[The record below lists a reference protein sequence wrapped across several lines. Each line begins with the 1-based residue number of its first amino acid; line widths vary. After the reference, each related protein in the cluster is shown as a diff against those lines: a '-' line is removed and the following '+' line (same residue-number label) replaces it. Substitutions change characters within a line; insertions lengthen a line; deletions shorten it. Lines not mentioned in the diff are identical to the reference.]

1 MRSVVAVV
9 ACAAL
14 GALSACGPQAE
25 PARPSEPTPGAG
37 AAVGVAPRP
46 VMMGGDA
53 VLDACAGLSQVKPG
67 RSVLIR
73 NAPDPNA
80 EIAYSLPEG
89 ATLWVCE
96 NEGVPDGW
104 TGVAFDKPDG
114 AETCEG
120 LATPSADRVPVPS
133 VCQSGWAQFGDDVE
147 DIAG

>member
-1 MRSVVAVV
+1 MRLVVSLASCV
-9 ACAAL
+9 AL

-25 PARPSEPTPGAG
+25 PARPTDPASGAG
-37 AAVGVAPRP
+37 TAVSIPPRP

-67 RSVLIR
+67 RKVLIR

-80 EIAYSLPEG
+80 EIVYSLPEG
-89 ATLWVCE
+89 AALWVCE

-114 AETCEG
+114 PKTCDG
-120 LATPSADRVPVPS
+120 VATPSADRVPAPS